1 MDFSNL
7 SFGFETVRW
16 IVVTAIGIYAWIIG
30 RQSASSKELLELRT
44 RITKLESEMRQVPS
58 QQQIHDL
65 ALQVSRVVGSVDA
78 LAQGIAPIR
87 KSVDRME
94 SYLLNNK

>member
-1 MDFSNL
+1 MNFADLN
-7 SFGFETVRW
+7 FGFETVRW
-16 IVVTAIGIYAWIIG
+16 IVTTAVGVYAWIIG

-44 RITKLESEMRQVPS
+44 RITKVEADLRQVPS
-58 QQQIHDL
+58 QQQIHEL

-78 LAQGIAPIR
+78 LNEGIAPIR

-94 SYLLNNK
+94 NYLLNNK

>member
-1 MDFSNL
+1 MDFNDL

-44 RITKLESEMRQVPS
+44 RITKLESDMRSVPS
-58 QQQIHDL
+58 QQQMHEL
-65 ALQVSRVVGSVDA
+65 ALQVSRVVGSVDT
-78 LAQGIAPIR
+78 LAQRIEPLR
-87 KSVDRME
+87 KSVDRVE
-94 SYLLNNK
+94 SYLLTNK